1 MALPAFPTQGQI
13 LAHWGLRVLGVFI
26 CCYLVVPILAF
37 LPLSF
42 SAQSFFHY
50 PLTGLSL
57 QWYRDFFTSPL
68 WLLSFRNTF
77 IVGISTT
84 ILATILGV
92 LAALGLWRGNFPG
105 RGIVM
110 TVIVLP
116 LITPSIIVGV
126 GTYFTF
132 APFGLTNSF
141 AGLIFAHTALA
152 VPFVVVTVLATLS
165 GFDRTMLR
173 AASSLGA
180 NPVTA
185 FYKVMLPLILPG
197 VISGALF
204 ALATSFDEV
213 VVTLFLAGPQQRT
226 LPRLMFTATA
236 DNTSLT
242 LTAAAAVM
250 VTMSLF
256 LMLSV
261 EWLRRRS
268 DRILRGKREA
278 TLALSA

>member
-1 MALPAFPTQGQI
+1 MALAAFPTTGQI
-13 LAHWGLRVLGVFI
+13 VVHWSLRVLGVLV
-26 CCYLVVPILAF
+26 CCYLVLPIFAF

-50 PLTGLSL
+50 PISGLSL
-57 QWYRDFFTSPL
+57 QWYRDFFTSPV
-68 WLLSFRNTF
+68 WLLAFRNTF

-84 ILATILGV
+84 VLATILGV
-92 LAALGLWRGNFPG
+92 LAALGLWRGNFRG

-110 TVIVLP
+110 AVIALP
-116 LITPSIIVGV
+116 LVTPSIIVGV

-141 AGLIFAHTALA
+141 IGLIFAHTALA
-152 VPFVVVTVLATLS
+152 VPLVVVTVVATLS
-165 GFDRTMLR
+165 GFDRTLLR

-185 FYKVMLPLILPG
+185 FRRVVLPLILPG
-197 VISGALF
+197 VVSGALF

-226 LPRLMFTATA
+226 LPRVMFTATA

-242 LTAAAAVM
+242 LTAAAAIM
-250 VTMSLF
+250 VTMSLL
-256 LMLSV
+256 LMLTV

-268 DRILRGKREA
+268 ERILRGKREA
-278 TLALSA
+278 VGATV